1 VPPLFPLL
9 FAVVFVIG
17 LGAGFCTKWRI
28 LTIALA
34 PSVLLTA
41 ALFLTD
47 WDFTVDLGA
56 VLEFFL
62 PAFLCAFTGGLAGS
76 LLGRTVA
83 RRS

>member
-1 VPPLFPLL
+1 MPPLFPLL
-9 FAVVFVIG
+9 FAVVLSIG
-17 LGAGFCTKWRI
+17 LGAGFWTKWPI
-28 LTIALA
+28 LAIALA

-76 LLGRTVA
+76 FLGRRAA
-83 RRS
+83 RRG